1 MVIGLIKEKNYSLL
15 DFIMFI
21 IIFLIVFNLIFWTI
35 KLINKHNLVDK
46 CKKIL
51 LNNECYQD
59 GGWVCE

>member
-1 MVIGLIKEKNYSLL
+1 
-15 DFIMFI
+15 MFI

-35 KLINKHNLVDK
+35 KLLNNYNSVDK

-51 LNNECYQD
+51 LDNECYQD